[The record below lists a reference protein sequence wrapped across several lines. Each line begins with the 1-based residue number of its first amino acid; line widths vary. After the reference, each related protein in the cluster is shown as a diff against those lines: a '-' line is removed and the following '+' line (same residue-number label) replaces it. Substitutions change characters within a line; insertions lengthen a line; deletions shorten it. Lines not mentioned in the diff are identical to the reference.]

1 MFNIFNYEEMTDVI
15 DDDDE
20 VGGVDVLIDDAEL
33 VSFQLHIHI
42 NIFRN

>member
-20 VGGVDVLIDDAEL
+20 VDVLIDDAEL

-42 NIFRN
+42 HIFRN